1 MALLVIAGEY
11 DGDTT
16 GAVMICST
24 TMWAFGP
31 VFDDPQEV
39 DCFQDWWGDNYSE
52 SIREAS
58 ESQLKER
65 FELFRRLVVRCRDCD
80 EWTVAGGGLCDDCI
94 KELRQSR
101 ARRGAPL

>member
-39 DCFQDWWGDNYSE
+39 DCFQDWWGDNFGETVREVDSE
-52 SIREAS
+52 T
-58 ESQLKER
+58 LGER
-65 FELFRRLVVRCRDCD
+65 FATFRRLVVECSGCREC
-80 EWTVAGGGLCDDCI
+80 TVKPGGMCDDCV
-94 KELRQSR
+94 EM
-101 ARRGAPL
+101 RREPAL